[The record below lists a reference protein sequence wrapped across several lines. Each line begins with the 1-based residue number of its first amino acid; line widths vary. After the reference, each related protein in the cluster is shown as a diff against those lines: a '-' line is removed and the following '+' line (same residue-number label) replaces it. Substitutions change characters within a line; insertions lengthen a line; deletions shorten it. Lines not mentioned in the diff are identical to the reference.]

1 MVRVYVV
8 PYDTRYGV
16 ISAASPRVTPG
27 NTFYGQPQA
36 ESRAVET
43 YGIDGIL
50 RAGRDI
56 PATGRF
62 NRPVFV
68 ASLSCVFR
76 ERHKVVL
83 LYRDR

>member
-62 NRPVFV
+62 KRRNAGPVKINREKEKGGEKILDEP
-68 ASLSCVFR
+68 
-76 ERHKVVL
+76 
-83 LYRDR
+83 